1 MKSVQNQAMMKQ
13 KSVKNQSRC
22 TIEWS
27 TAPQSQWLA
36 GIERVKNANL
46 LQSFDYGVTLARLNN
61 QRLRY
66 GVISIEG
73 TSVGLVQILEIGI
86 LKNTIHAVILDR
98 GPIWFEGHGSLDDF
112 KQFLECLSRE
122 FPKRIGRRIRFIP
135 EVEST
140 QSVKTLL
147 QEYGY
152 KPASQKGYQTIWLD
166 LRSSLEELRTN
177 LKSKWRNMLR
187 KAEKQGLEVVW
198 SDEGKNFSWLMTN
211 YERDKRDKGYDGA
224 SLKTLVAMAGQF
236 SRGKNMLIG
245 TALLDNEPIAAI
257 MLLNHGK
264 ASTYQ
269 IGYTSETGRQKCAHH
284 LLLWSALQE
293 LKERGINDFDLGGVN
308 GESAKGVKT
317 FKEGMGGRLYETPG
331 LYH

>member
-1 MKSVQNQAMMKQ
+1 MKSVQNQAMMRQ

-22 TIEWS
+22 TIEWHN
-27 TAPQSQWLA
+27 TPQNRWL
-36 GIERVKNANL
+36 EDFQRVEKASL
-46 LQSFDYGVTLARLNN
+46 LQSPDYGLTMARLNN
-61 QRLRY
+61 QRLRQ
-66 GVISIEG
+66 G
-73 TSVGLVQILEIGI
+73 TINIDGTAAGLVQILEIGI
-86 LKNTIHAVILDR
+86 LKNAIHAVILDR
-98 GPIWFEGHGSLDDF
+98 GPVWFEERGSFDDF
-112 KQFLECLSRE
+112 KQFLDCFSRE
-122 FPKRIGRRIRFIP
+122 FPKRLGRRIRFIP

-140 QSVKTLL
+140 QSAKQLM

-152 KPASQKGYQTIWLD
+152 KPASQQGYQTIWLD
-166 LRSSLEELRTN
+166 LRPTIEDLRTG

-187 KAEKQGLEVVW
+187 KAEKQDLEVRW
-198 SDEGKNFSWLMTN
+198 SDEGENFSWLMTN
-211 YERDKRDKGYDGA
+211 YERDKREKGYDGA
-224 SLKTLVAMAGQF
+224 SLKTLVAMAAQF

-264 ASTYQ
+264 SSTYQ

-284 LLLWSALQE
+284 LLLWRALHE

-308 GESAKGVKT
+308 AQSAKGVKI
-317 FKEGMGGRLYETPG
+317 FKQGLGGKLYETPG